1 MSNEEI
7 IKKIIV
13 DKGNFEHIAK
23 TGSINGSLYHSIKDA
38 LRKARIDTIKQCAER
53 ANTHKTGN
61 SGSWFDASVDKK
73 SILSLIDEIQ

>member
-7 IKKIIV
+7 LENIRATEIYQ
-13 DKGNFEHIAK
+13 F
-23 TGSINGSLYHSIKDA
+23 TGFLYSEKNMIEA
-38 LRKARIDTIKQCAER
+38 MNQARIDTIKQCARR

-61 SGSWFDASVDKK
+61 SGSWFDASVDKQ